1 MSRLPLKESLF
12 LGFCAVLLL
21 ATKAALRWH
30 LGLSGHAMFFTV
42 FFLLLARGCVPFRT
56 AATMTGLLAG
66 LAATV
71 LGMGKGGPLVM
82 LNLVFPALAVDLGAL
97 LLPAMLR
104 SYWQCAL
111 VGALAGATKF
121 IGAAALDFLVG
132 MNRVILWEH
141 ALLESAAAMVFGGAG
156 ALLLPPVVRR
166 LVAYGV
172 IPPKN
177 GDTQHEPTHLS

>member
-1 MSRLPLKESLF
+1 MSRLPLKDSLF

-30 LGLSGHAMFFTV
+30 LGISGHAMFFTV
-42 FFLLLARGCVPFRT
+42 FFLLLARACVPFRT
-56 AATMTGLLAG
+56 AATLTGLLAG

-82 LNLVFPALAVDLGAL
+82 LNFIFPALAVDLGAL

-104 SYWQCAL
+104 NYWQCVL
-111 VGALAGATKF
+111 VGVLAGATKF
-121 IGAAALDFLVG
+121 VGAAGLDLLIG
-132 MNRVILWEH
+132 MDRTILWKH
-141 ALLESAAAMVFGGAG
+141 ALLESAAAMIFGGAG

-166 LVAYGV
+166 LVAYGI

-177 GDTQHEPTHLS
+177 GEEHHEHSRLS